1 MLKPQNKSKNHSI
14 KHSSLDLTASALTK
28 CRKYAILKMLTS
40 LAFLNEINDKI
51 LKGPKKFCENFTDKN
66 TPSLIWK
73 GAETEQNNKRNLDPQ
88 SFFIQEENWYNY
100 SAVNMNCI
108 SWQRNDWKGTTRGT
122 EYRARNLTFSPT
134 GITANMCLVGFQ
146 NCCEPV
152 NLHVSHCFNF
162 EKKKY
167 YTWFTMFCQFYLYS
181 KETQLYKHIY
191 ILFLT
196 LSFIMFLHKRLY
208 IVPCAIYNRISL
220 LIH

>member
-1 MLKPQNKSKNHSI
+1 
-14 KHSSLDLTASALTK
+14 
-28 CRKYAILKMLTS
+28 MLTS

-162 EKKKY
+162 EKKIIIHDLQCSVNFICTVKRPSY
-167 YTWFTMFCQFYLYS
+167 INIYTFFFSHYPSSCSFTS
-181 KETQLYKHIY
+181 DY
-191 ILFLT
+191 I
-196 LSFIMFLHKRLY
+196 
-208 IVPCAIYNRISL
+208 
-220 LIH
+220 